1 MQSYC
6 LYKFSINAIYFS
18 RIFDKEYFSCAYFF
32 ALADSSS
39 ALSWGKDNAFNIVSV
54 NDAINSLSGE
64 GVAVAL
70 VYLVGASED

>member
-18 RIFDKEYFSCAYFF
+18 RICDKEYFSCAYFF

-39 ALSWGKDNAFNIVSV
+39 AFSCGNVNAFNIVSV
-54 NDAINSLSGE
+54 SDAINS
-64 GVAVAL
+64 
-70 VYLVGASED
+70 